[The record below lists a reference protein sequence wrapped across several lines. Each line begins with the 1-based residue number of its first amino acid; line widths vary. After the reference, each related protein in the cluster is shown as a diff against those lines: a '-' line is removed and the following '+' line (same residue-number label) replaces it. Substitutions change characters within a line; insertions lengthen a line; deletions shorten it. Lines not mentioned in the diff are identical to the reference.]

1 MAGLAEEHVCGLF
14 YAWLYGAP
22 IIKPTSTNQGQL
34 IYTYPYSS
42 RPDSE
47 YDDGAYNG
55 SNSQGQWTCNKNC
68 YWFTFDPG
76 SNPSPS
82 SAVTYNQIANNRD
95 LWIAYVG
102 LKFGFFQWN
111 ADSNANWFPDEKA
124 DLLNND
130 IDPDDDCGAPVL
142 GNMDPQCMFNDT
154 ADLDDDFD
162 NVYDHWDVDDD
173 GDGIWDYFEV
183 DTNDDHDD
191 DANTEP
197 DGNFFIGSNC
207 VDNDDDG
214 TIISPVFDEI
224 SLETYSKIKDSGNFI
239 FLDPQGFL
247 RQKNSNDEVSFKKN
261 NLDLKNIDAIK
272 MNPDELHA
280 LTGLTGTDGI
290 KQLQKLGIEYVLYT
304 NKQEISLLVKDK
316 LYTIHLPKMTLTDT
330 TGVGD
335 IFCST
340 FVCTMLK
347 EKDFLWALS
356 FAGGAAQSALESKA
370 FGLEKVPEKN
380 ALENNGSYFYNM
392 VEFKQI

>member
-1 MAGLAEEHVCGLF
+1 MKIGIFSHCTMDVIIYENEQYEAAGGPASYCSYTVRKQKHDVN
-14 YAWLYGAP
+14 LY
-22 IIKPTSTNQGQL
+22 T
-34 IYTYPYSS
+34 
-42 RPDSE
+42 
-47 YDDGAYNG
+47 
-55 SNSQGQWTCNKNC
+55 
-68 YWFTFDPG
+68 
-76 SNPSPS
+76 
-82 SAVTYNQIANNRD
+82 
-95 LWIAYVG
+95 
-102 LKFGFFQWN
+102 KFGANYPLEDFFKEHNIILHN
-111 ADSNANWFPDEKA
+111 ALSTKNTTKFRIELDGSDRKLFLENMCEK
-124 DLLNND
+124 
-130 IDPDDDCGAPVL
+130 ID
-142 GNMDPQCMFNDT
+142 
-154 ADLDDDFD
+154 
-162 NVYDHWDVDDD
+162 
-173 GDGIWDYFEV
+173 
-183 DTNDDHDD
+183 
-191 DANTEP
+191 
-197 DGNFFIGSNC
+197 FI
-207 VDNDDDG
+207 DNDDDG

-224 SLETYSKIKDSGNFI
+224 SLEAYSKIKDSGNFI

-316 LYTIHLPKMTLTDT
+316 LYTINLPKMTLTDT

-370 FGLEKVPEKN
+370 FGLEKVPEKS
-380 ALENNGSYFYNM
+380 ALESNGSYFYNI
-392 VEFKQI
+392 VDFKQI